1 MDLTFKALQE
11 DFVGIWPASMD
22 IENAEYTATLS
33 YMGASADPRSD
44 VGEYAAD
51 LAAGRLGRK
60 NLILTC
66 KPKISGRK
74 TKLDIEQGFVVLRP
88 MPVMPVLEID
98 EARHLVEDLGPSI
111 GSAIALD
118 EFITARFGP
127 AG

>member
-22 IENAEYTATLS
+22 IENAEYTATLC
-33 YMGASADPRSD
+33 YMGVSADPHSD

-51 LAAGRLGRK
+51 LAAGRLDRK

-66 KPKISGRK
+66 KSKIPGRK
-74 TKLDIEQGFVVLRP
+74 TNLGLIRGCVVLQP
-88 MPVMPVLEID
+88 MPVPLSLDID